1 MKNISLIF
9 TLAVGLVLFMG
20 CDKDFEEINNN
31 PNDPIAV
38 PSGLL
43 TADVVFNACNSLYDT
58 FVGGD
63 MGSCW
68 AQHWGKVQYNDEERY
83 QPRGSIIEV
92 LVWKTIYEDVIS
104 DAKTMQNLA
113 VAEGN
118 ENMQGVALV
127 MQAYGYSLLTD
138 VFGSIPFSEA
148 IRADEG
154 IFSPK
159 YDTQEEVYTGI
170 LAMLDE
176 ANSLFS
182 ADGGT
187 ILANSDILYGGDYS
201 KWQKFANSLK
211 FRSLMR
217 ISGKVNVA
225 SQLQALTSQPMFSSN
240 SDEAKLIYLA
250 NDPSANPIFETIVF
264 GNRAEFKVNSVMV
277 DMMAG
282 INDPRLPIYA
292 APNEDG
298 EIRGKPAGIENVPN
312 DDYNY
317 SNVSPIGSAYLQATA
332 PGYFLSYSELQFL
345 MAEAAHKGYISGSAE
360 TYYQNG
366 VSASFAANG
375 LSQADADAYLA
386 QGTVAYTQ
394 ATGLQK
400 IAEQNWLGL
409 FCQGIE
415 AWTEWRRTG
424 YPALQPAI
432 EAVINEIPSRFTY
445 PSIEQSVNKA
455 NYDAAVSGQGADLL
469 TTKVWWMN

>member
-43 TADVVFNACNSLYDT
+43 TADVVFNAGNTLYST

-83 QPRGSIIEV
+83 QPRGSVIEV
-92 LVWKTIYEDVIS
+92 TVWKTIYEDVIS

-375 LSQADADAYLA
+375 LNQADAAAYLA

>member
-43 TADVVFNACNSLYDT
+43 TADVVFNAGNTLYST

-375 LSQADADAYLA
+375 LNQADAAAYLA

>member
-43 TADVVFNACNSLYDT
+43 TADVVFNAGNTLYST

-83 QPRGSIIEV
+83 QPRGSVIEV
-92 LVWKTIYEDVIS
+92 TVWKTIYEDVIS
-104 DAKTMQNLA
+104 DAKTMQTLA
-113 VAEGN
+113 EEEGN
-118 ENMQGVALV
+118 DNMKGVALV

-148 IRADEG
+148 IKADEG

-187 ILANSDILYGGDYS
+187 ILANSDILYGGNWS

-375 LSQADADAYLA
+375 LSQADAAAYLA

>member
-43 TADVVFNACNSLYDT
+43 TADVVFNAGNTLYST

-83 QPRGSIIEV
+83 QPRGSVIEV
-92 LVWKTIYEDVIS
+92 TVWKTIYEDVIS

-375 LSQADADAYLA
+375 LSQADAAAYLA

>member
-43 TADVVFNACNSLYDT
+43 TADVVFNAGNTLYST

-83 QPRGSIIEV
+83 QPRGSVIEV
-92 LVWKTIYEDVIS
+92 TVWKTIYEDVIS

>member
-43 TADVVFNACNSLYDT
+43 TADVVFNAGNTLYST

-83 QPRGSIIEV
+83 QPRGRVIEV
-92 LVWKTIYEDVIS
+92 TVWKTIYEDVIS
-104 DAKTMQNLA
+104 DAKTMQTLA
-113 VAEGN
+113 EEEGN
-118 ENMQGVALV
+118 DNMKGVALV

-375 LSQADADAYLA
+375 LSQADAAAYLA

>member
-43 TADVVFNACNSLYDT
+43 TADVVFNAGNTLYST

-83 QPRGSIIEV
+83 QPRGSVIEV
-92 LVWKTIYEDVIS
+92 TVWKTIYEDVIS
-104 DAKTMQNLA
+104 DAKTMQTLA
-113 VAEGN
+113 EEEGN
-118 ENMQGVALV
+118 DNMKGVALV

-366 VSASFAANG
+366 VSASFSANG

>member
-43 TADVVFNACNSLYDT
+43 TADVVFNAGNTLYST

-83 QPRGSIIEV
+83 QPRGSVIEV
-92 LVWKTIYEDVIS
+92 TVWKTIYEDVIS
-104 DAKTMQNLA
+104 DAKTMQTLA
-113 VAEGN
+113 EEEGN
-118 ENMQGVALV
+118 DNMKGVALV